1 MNMID
6 PGLEG
11 KVVLI
16 TGANNPFGIGAG
28 TARAFAV
35 QGARVFLT
43 YLCESPQ
50 LYGVSQEQA
59 KRATTPSAAFGI
71 NQRSQNADKVLHEI
85 RERGGEVEAL
95 EVDLG
100 QTDHIPRLFDAAE
113 EAFGQVDILVN
124 NATHCMHPDNILDT
138 TAERIDRHFAV
149 NTRAV
154 VLMMQEFGQRH
165 IRARRNWGRIIN
177 ISTDSYM
184 HLGNTAY
191 GASKHAME
199 SYTRAA
205 AHELGPYGVT
215 VNIVSPGMVQT
226 GYYTEASVR
235 EWERRVP
242 MRRIGMPEDIAHAI
256 LFFAS
261 DQASWITGQK
271 LYVGGGHNM

>member
-1 MNMID
+1 MID

-261 DQASWITGQK
+261 NQASWITGQK
-271 LYVGGGHNM
+271 LYVGGGHTM

>member
-124 NATHCMHPDNILDT
+124 NATHCMHPDNVLDT

-205 AHELGPYGVT
+205 AHELGPHGVT